1 MYDPDT
7 EVPPLDNEAPKES
20 VILSST
26 KPPNEDGAFPL
37 KSCAHAKF
45 GESVQGEF
53 MKLLYDADPMSL

>member
-53 MKLLYDADPMSL
+53 MKLL

>member
-7 EVPPLDNEAPKES
+7 DVPPLDNEAPKES

-26 KPPNEDGAFPL
+26 NPPSELGALPL

-53 MKLLYDADPMSL
+53 MKLLYVAVPMSL

>member
-1 MYDPDT
+1 MYDPDI
-7 EVPPLDNEAPKES
+7 EVPPLDKEAPKES

-26 KPPNEDGAFPL
+26 KPPNDDGALPL

-53 MKLLYDADPMSL
+53 LSLIHI